1 MLEGRLVRL
10 RATEP
15 GDRERVHAWLND
27 PEVMR
32 YLTMRYPSAEA
43 DWVWPVD
50 GPPPGFTFVRLAIE
64 TKDGAHIGALNL
76 HEINV
81 EDARA
86 GLGII
91 IGAKDCWDRGYGAD
105 AVVTLLR
112 FAFGEMN
119 LHRVWLTVLDDHE
132 RGIAC
137 YRVCG
142 FREEARLRQEVY
154 RHGRHHDFV
163 VMGILRDE
171 FEALH
176 GAAYAEGGSDA

>member
-15 GDRERVHAWLND
+15 ADRERVHSWVND
-27 PEVMR
+27 PEVTR
-32 YLTMRYPSAEA
+32 YLTMRYPSTEG

-64 TKDGAHIGALNL
+64 TKDGGHIGAVNL
-76 HEINV
+76 HEINA
-81 EDARA
+81 EDSSA

-91 IGAKDCWDRGYGAD
+91 IGEKDAWSKGYGAD

-119 LHRVWLTVLDDHE
+119 LHRIWLTTLEYNE
-132 RGIAC
+132 RARAC
-137 YRVCG
+137 YRKCG
-142 FREEARLRQEVY
+142 FQEEGRMRQHIF
-154 RHGRHHDFV
+154 RHGRYVDFIQ
-163 VMGILRDE
+163 MGILREE
-171 FEALH
+171 FESLH